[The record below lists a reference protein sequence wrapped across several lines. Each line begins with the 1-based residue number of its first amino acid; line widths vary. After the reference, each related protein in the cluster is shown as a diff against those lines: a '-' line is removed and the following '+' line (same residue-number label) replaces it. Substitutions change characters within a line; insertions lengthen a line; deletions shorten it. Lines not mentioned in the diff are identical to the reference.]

1 MLGHFLALGT
11 SHPPCCCF
19 SLSSFCFLS
28 CLSFYLQPPLN
39 PCSFL
44 RHPTSIV
51 MSLPQL
57 LQIPILNPMI
67 TSLLQV
73 VYQGISALHN
83 VSIPIFQKV
92 SIGSVLRYGYISLSV
107 KLNILFSLFFFPI
120 TLCSFSSFSIHLQT
134 YIPFLP
140 ASHFKNKNMI

>member
-1 MLGHFLALGT
+1 LLGHFLALGT
-11 SHPPCCCF
+11 SHPPYCCF
-19 SLSSFCFLS
+19 SLSSFCFLF
-28 CLSFYLQPPLN
+28 CLSFYLQSPLN

-44 RHPTSIV
+44 RHLTSLV

-57 LQIPILNPMI
+57 LQIPTL

-73 VYQGISALHN
+73 AYQGIPALQN
-83 VSIPIFQKV
+83 VSILISQKV
-92 SIGSVLRYGYISLSV
+92 SVGSVSRFGYISLSV
-107 KLNILFSLFFFPI
+107 KLNDILFSLSFYPI
-120 TLCSFSSFSIHLQT
+120 TLCSFSSFSLHLQT